1 MMSETVQ
8 NNVSSPPGRRI
19 AIIGVTGSGKT
30 TLARQISAILGIPHV
45 ELDSL
50 HWGPNWVMA
59 ETDAFR
65 SQVTHALACDE
76 WVTDG
81 NYSKARDIIWERAD
95 TIVWLDYS
103 LPVILWQLVSRTLWR
118 IITRE
123 ELWNTNRETW
133 RGALFSKDSLFLF
146 AVQSHPRHRKSYPE
160 LFQKP
165 ENAHLRVIRL
175 KNRRETLHWLMQ
187 LRENAASPLA

>member
-1 MMSETVQ
+1 MNDPMVDHVFT
-8 NNVSSPPGRRI
+8 PPGRRI

-65 SQVTHALACDE
+65 AQVGQALACDE

-81 NYSKARDIIWERAD
+81 NYSKARDIIWGRAN
-95 TIVWLDYS
+95 TIVWLDYA
-103 LPVILWQLVSRTLWR
+103 LPVILWQLVTRTLRR

-133 RGALFSKDSLFLF
+133 RGALFGKDSLFLF
-146 AVQSHPRHRKSYPE
+146 AIQTHPRHRKSYPE

-165 ENAHLRVIRL
+165 ENAHLQVIRL
-175 KNRRETLHWLMQ
+175 KNRRETQGWLAQ
-187 LRENAASPLA
+187 LRSHMGSTRQ

>member
-1 MMSETVQ
+1 MSDPAIHQ
-8 NNVSSPPGRRI
+8 SFLPPGRRI

-50 HWGPNWVMA
+50 HWGPNWQMA

-65 SQVTHALACDE
+65 VQVTQALACDE

-81 NYSKARDIIWERAD
+81 NYSKARDIIWGRAE
-95 TIVWLDYS
+95 TIVWLDFA
-103 LPVILWQLVSRTLWR
+103 LPVILWQLLIRTLRR

-123 ELWNTNRETW
+123 VLWNTNCETW
-133 RGALFSKDSLFLF
+133 RGALLSKDSLFLF
-146 AVQSHPRHRKSYPE
+146 AVQTHPRHRKSYPE
-160 LFQKP
+160 LFEKP
-165 ENAHLRVIRL
+165 ENAHLQVIHL
-175 KNRRETLHWLMQ
+175 KNRRETQHWLSQ
-187 LRENAASPLA
+187 LRVLAISTPQ

>member
-1 MMSETVQ
+1 MSDPAIRQAFT
-8 NNVSSPPGRRI
+8 PPGRRI

-30 TLARQISAILGIPHV
+30 TLARQISAILGVPHV

-59 ETDAFR
+59 ETSEFR
-65 SQVTHALACDE
+65 AQVTQALTCDE

-81 NYSKARDIIWERAD
+81 NYSKARDIIWGRAN
-95 TIVWLDYS
+95 TIVWLDYA
-103 LPVILWQLVSRTLWR
+103 LPVILWQLLIRTLRR

-123 ELWNTNRETW
+123 VLWNTNRETW
-133 RGALFSKDSLFLF
+133 RGALLSKDSLFLF
-146 AVQSHPRHRKSYPE
+146 AVQTHPRHRKNYPE

-165 ENAHLRVIRL
+165 ENAHLQVIRL
-175 KNRRETLHWLMQ
+175 KNRRETQRWLAQ
-187 LRENAASPLA
+187 LQQNAASTPQ